1 MPLGRALRPRYLSA
15 QLCLLKRIPRLP
27 VRIYPSTPI
36 PVPVLQL
43 HSMAFAA
50 DHAPDLTRKGPPA
63 DPRPSSSVLLISPQ
77 NQILFLQR
85 VIRERDH
92 FGGGH
97 VFPGGNVAANQ
108 DGSVP
113 GPGEPGRHEE
123 SNVYRLAACR
133 ETFEESGILLARK
146 KKGKGLLQISEAER
160 EIARHK
166 MQVF

>member
-1 MPLGRALRPRYLSA
+1 MFFR
-15 QLCLLKRIPRLP
+15 RIPRLLTSI
-27 VRIYPSTPI
+27 RPSTPTS
-36 PVPVLQL
+36 VPGLQYV
-43 HSMAFAA
+43 HSMASAA
-50 DHAPDLTRKGPPA
+50 DHAPDPKRKGPPA
-63 DPRPSSSVLLISPQ
+63 DPRPSSSVLLVSPQ

-113 GPGEPGRHEE
+113 GPGQPGRHED

-166 MQVF
+166 M

>member
-1 MPLGRALRPRYLSA
+1 MIVIRELSLRNITIQLLSLRRTFTLLRPPALSNVA
-15 QLCLLKRIPRLP
+15 SPTPSLP
-27 VRIYPSTPI
+27 Y
-36 PVPVLQL
+36 L
-43 HSMAFAA
+43 HSMASAA
-50 DHAPDLTRKGPPA
+50 DHAPDPNRKGPPA
-63 DPRPSSSVLLISPQ
+63 EPRPSSSVLLISPQ
-77 NQILFLQR
+77 NQILLLQR

-113 GPGEPGRHEE
+113 APSQPGRHED

-166 MQVF
+166 M